1 MKAAFDARGEVLIVT
16 GGANGI
22 GAALARGFAQAGGT
36 AIVFDVVHGA
46 ELDGVARVDHLLVAV
61 PARDAVDAAVHAVL
75 KRHGRIDALVAGAAI
90 QPRSEVATMD
100 PQEWRRTLAVNLD
113 GVVWCCQSVLPHMT
127 RARRGAILVFASGL
141 AHMGRAQASA
151 YAASK
156 GALIAFAKSLAAE
169 VAPARVRVNTVFPGV
184 IDTPQF
190 QAANPTGGERE
201 HWERTTGIGTP
212 EDVVGPLLF
221 LLSDAATMTGS
232 TLTRD
237 RAFPSD
243 DADDADDADQS
254 LDAPDHLTFQED
266 PQ

>member
-1 MKAAFDARGEVLIVT
+1 MKAAFDASGEVLVVT
-16 GGANGI
+16 GGAAGI
-22 GAALARGFAQAGGT
+22 GAALARGYVDAGGT
-36 AIVFDVVHGA
+36 AVVLDVAPPAVLA
-46 ELDGVARVDHLLVAV
+46 EHERIDHRQVDVSD
-61 PARDAVDAAVHAVL
+61 RDAVIAAFDAVL
-75 KRHGRIDALVAGAAI
+75 EQYGRIDALVAGAAV
-90 QPRSEVATMD
+90 QPRSDVAEMD
-100 PQEWRRTLAVNLD
+100 PDEWRHTMAVNLD
-113 GVVWCCQSVLPHMT
+113 GVVWCCQGVLPHMT
-127 RARRGAILVFASGL
+127 ARRRGAILVFASGL

-156 GALIAFAKSLAAE
+156 GALIAYAKSLAAE
-169 VAPARVRVNTVFPGV
+169 VAGQRVRVNTVFPGV

-201 HWERTTGIGTP
+201 HWERTTGIGAP

-243 DADDADDADQS
+243 DDA
-254 LDAPDHLTFQED
+254 TED
-266 PQ
+266 RA